1 MTNIKS
7 IRLYAAA
14 LAVAVLFTAWP
25 VRAQSLNQDQILAG
39 LSSRYRTLET
49 LQANYRRVAST
60 PSTDQ
65 LFKSGSSQVATG
77 VLCWSRPDKLLLNQG
92 SPSREIMVTDGST
105 VWWYLAEEKLA
116 YRYQDIDVANQL
128 RPLMSFLGGLDSLN
142 AEFNVAPAPA
152 EPERPGQFGLTL
164 TPKQGLEGGVDLI
177 TIWCDRAY
185 ALTGFR
191 LHSVTGE
198 TTDFHLSAFT
208 ENPKLDKK
216 IFSFKPPRGTEI
228 IEEE

>member
-1 MTNIKS
+1 MINIKS
-7 IRLYAAA
+7 VRLYAAA
-14 LAVAVLFTAWP
+14 LAAAILIPALP
-25 VRAQSLNQDQILAG
+25 ARAQSLDQDQILAG
-39 LSSRYRTLET
+39 LSSRYRALET
-49 LQANYRRVAST
+49 LQADYRRVAST

-65 LFKSGSSQVATG
+65 LFKSGSSKTATG
-77 VLCWSRPDKLLLNQG
+77 VMCWSRPDKLLLNQG
-92 SPSREIMVTDGST
+92 SPAREIMVTDGST

-128 RPLMSFLGGLDSLN
+128 RPLISFLNGLDSLN

-152 EPERPGQFGLTL
+152 EPERTGQYGLTL
-164 TPKQGLEGGVDLI
+164 SPKSGTEGGVDQI
-177 TIWCDRAY
+177 TIWCDGAY

-198 TTDFHLSAFT
+198 TTDFHFSGFT
-208 ENPKLDKK
+208 ENPRLDKK

-228 IEEE
+228 IEEM